1 MVKFILLCVGALC
14 LWKGVEAGLTY
25 DEFVEKYNSKIIAL
39 SWAISSGEPF
49 TYKKFEDLPG
59 ITRKKVEK
67 LRKLF
72 DKKNKEA
79 GVK

>member
-1 MVKFILLCVGALC
+1 M
-14 LWKGVEAGLTY
+14 ETGLTY